1 MEQITE
7 SISRRREQW
16 ESECLAVLA
25 RRLRDVD
32 LDEARKF
39 IAAAWSIERFRTLTP
54 SAAAAW
60 LLENPA
66 VRPATR

>member
-1 MEQITE
+1 MESITE
-7 SISRRREQW
+7 SVSRRREQW

-25 RRLRDVD
+25 KRQRGVD

-39 IAAAWSIERFRTLTP
+39 IAAASSIERFRAMTP
-54 SAAAAW
+54 SAAAVW